1 MKEEG
6 WGNTLG
12 SSYWQI
18 SKEPSGVQTCAFS
31 LDSKVGVDGEGAGIL
46 L

>member
-6 WGNTLG
+6 WGNTLE
-12 SSYWQI
+12 SSHWQI

-31 LDSKVGVDGEGAGIL
+31 LDGKVVVDWEGSRIL